1 MVQLSEKQWEQL
13 GNDFRTMKVSIRN
26 YTFGNNDVCLDK
38 RKGKLFATIND
49 ELIQLA
55 GDLDE
60 KCSVKGNIFY
70 ITDNNDNCIK
80 DIYTLKDFSIK
91 YIDHVNK
98 LIYDNTNNFS
108 VLKQNICNVFN

>member
-1 MVQLSEKQWEQL
+1 MSLFDKQAVITTGRIALMILFSASLANLLSDPE
-13 GNDFRTMKVSIRN
+13 
-26 YTFGNNDVCLDK
+26 LD
-38 RKGKLFATIND
+38 IS